1 MNLAGVD
8 SRKVCKCKFKLVVS
22 HWICHVE
29 HKCIKIILIPL
40 QRALQLFNYK
50 MLQLERQKETG
61 NKCKS
66 HHHVI

>member
-8 SRKVCKCKFKLVVS
+8 CKKVCKCKLKQVVS
-22 HWICHVE
+22 HWICHIE
-29 HKCIKIILIPL
+29 HKRSMIIFIPL